1 MSKMIA
7 PDFHFWA
14 KHNRGSPLRA
24 SPQKG
29 ALHSRQPTAIQ
40 TKDSSGIVGENLPVG
55 LRESPRGIINGHNKV
70 CVSTK

>member
-1 MSKMIA
+1 MIA
-7 PDFHFWA
+7 PDFHFLGETQPWVA
-14 KHNRGSPLRA
+14 A
-24 SPQKG
+24 SCQPRKG
-29 ALHSRQPTAIQ
+29 ALHSLQPTAIQ